1 MKMKILVFALLLCF
15 LPALILSNADAQY
28 RERGVEIGIGGGG
41 TIGLNE
47 SATYPI
53 EPQMRAFIA
62 FPLLNSLQGDLGV
75 GLARISG
82 TAFGT
87 DLVPIDFRLRLSP
100 VTRGQWYP
108 FIYAGGGILYYDV
121 SREPKT
127 LLEDAK
133 LTGWAPY
140 IPFGAGLEYRP
151 DDVLAFDLSV
161 GEHFTFNDY
170 LNPIMEGDEENDDS
184 YLGGMLNMRF
194 SLSGGKSDRDG
205 DGLIDK
211 EEKQL
216 GTDPRNPD
224 SDGDGLKDGEEH
236 YQHRT
241 DPLKADTDGDG
252 LGDGDEVLKYKTS
265 PLKADTDEDGLNDY
279 AEVMTHQTDPRNPD
293 SDGDGLTDGDEVNRY
308 KTHPLKADTDG
319 GTIADKVEI
328 DRGTDPLN
336 MKDDIPPAP
345 KEEEPKIEKG
355 VKIVLEG
362 IFFKSGSAQ
371 ILPESEPALLQAF
384 KTMSAYPEIEVE
396 INGYTDNTGS
406 RAANM
411 KLSQAR
417 ADAVKQWLM
426 DKGIEARRMTAKGFG
441 PDDPVADNATPEG
454 RAKNRRIEFV
464 RVK

>member
-1 MKMKILVFALLLCF
+1 MKVVAFALLLCL
-15 LPALILSNADAQY
+15 LPILILSNADAQY

-47 SATYPI
+47 SDTYPI
-53 EPQMRAFIA
+53 EPQMRAFVA
-62 FPLLNSLQGDLGV
+62 FPLLNSLQGDFGA

-82 TAFGT
+82 TAFST
-87 DLVPIDFRLRLSP
+87 DMIPIDFRFRLCP
-100 VTRGQWYP
+100 VTQGKWYP

-121 SREPKT
+121 GQEPKV
-127 LLEDAK
+127 LLEGAE
-133 LTGWAPY
+133 LTGWTPF

-161 GEHFTFNDY
+161 GDHFTFNDY
-170 LNPIMEGDEENDDS
+170 LNPIIEGDEENDDS
-184 YLGGMLNMRF
+184 YLGAMLNMRF
-194 SLSGGKSDRDG
+194 ALSGGKGDRDG
-205 DGLIDK
+205 DGLTDK

-216 GTDPRNPD
+216 GINPRNPD
-224 SDGDGLKDGEEH
+224 TDGDGLKDGEEH

-252 LGDGDEVLKYKTS
+252 LTDGDEVLKYKTN
-265 PLKADTDEDGLNDY
+265 PLKTDTDEDGLNDY
-279 AEVMTHQTDPRNPD
+279 SEGMTHQTNPLNPD
-293 SDGDGLTDGDEVNRY
+293 SDGDGLTDGSEVHQY

-336 MKDDIPPAP
+336 AKDDIPPEP
-345 KEEEPKIEKG
+345 KKEEPKMEKG

-362 IFFKSGSAQ
+362 IFFKSGSSQ
-371 ILPESEPALLQAF
+371 ILPESEPTLQQVY
-384 KTMSAYPEIEVE
+384 KTLAAYPEIEVE

-406 RAANM
+406 RASNM

-417 ADAVKQWLM
+417 ADAVKQWLV
-426 DKGIEARRMTAKGFG
+426 DKGIEARRMTTKGFG

-464 RVK
+464 RLK